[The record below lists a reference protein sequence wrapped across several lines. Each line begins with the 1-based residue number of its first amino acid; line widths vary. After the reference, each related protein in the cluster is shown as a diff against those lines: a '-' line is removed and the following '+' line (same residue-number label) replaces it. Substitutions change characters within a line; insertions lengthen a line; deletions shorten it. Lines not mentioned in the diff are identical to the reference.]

1 MDNGSVLQAHDLRPP
16 WGLTAAAAGCVAV
29 VLTSRCRCWSSPP
42 YSPVWRSRRSIAHV
56 VARCRPL
63 AARCASIRAGLCVPA
78 IPLSVLVLVD
88 SL

>member
-1 MDNGSVLQAHDLRPP
+1 MDNGSVLQAHDRRPP
-16 WGLTAAAAGCVAV
+16 WGLTAAAAGCVAM

-56 VARCRPL
+56 GARWRPG
-63 AARCASIRAGLCVPA
+63 CASIRAGLCVPA